1 MIYLYDNA
9 LVEDMKRTID
19 PDGGA
24 NPNVV
29 CITIDN
35 YQSTLAQ
42 MQEDK
47 IIYPIILLIRDDD
60 IPVKTDLMNFA
71 RYKKGVPAAI
81 DPKTNNVYYE
91 RALPI
96 DLRYTLQI
104 LSTNVADRDE
114 IAREI
119 FFKYESEYYLHI
131 ETPYEVK
138 RKVRFGIQVDRSFGI
153 KNDSTSSDYL
163 SEGKIYTST
172 MELLTD
178 GCVML
183 HNTPRHL
190 KVERMKPNDI
200 KIENPKGDK
209 NK

>member
-9 LVEDMKRTID
+9 LVDDLKRTID

-47 IIYPIILLIRDDD
+47 ITYPIILIVRDDD
-60 IPVKTDLMNFA
+60 IPVKTELLNFT
-71 RYKKGVPAAI
+71 RYKFGVPATM
-81 DPKTNNVYYE
+81 DVKTNQIYYE

-119 FFKYESEYYLHI
+119 FFKYESEYFLHI
-131 ETPYEVK
+131 DTPYEVK
-138 RKVRFGIQVDRSFGI
+138 RRIKFGIQVDRSFGI
-153 KNDSTSSDYL
+153 KNDSSVSEYL

-190 KVERMKPNDI
+190 KVERMSKDI
-200 KIENPKGDK
+200 AVENPKGSD
-209 NK
+209 N

>member
-1 MIYLYDNA
+1 MIYKFDEAIVNDL
-9 LVEDMKRTID
+9 KRTID
-19 PDGGA
+19 PEGGA

-47 IIYPIILLIRDDD
+47 ITYPIILLIRDDD

-71 RYKKGVPAAI
+71 RYKRGVPAVI

-119 FFKYESEYYLHI
+119 FFKYESEYFLHI

-138 RKVRFGIQVDRSFGI
+138 RKIRFGVQIDRSYGM
-153 KNDSTSSDYL
+153 KNASSVSEYL
-163 SEGKIYTST
+163 SDGKLYTTT
-172 MELLTD
+172 MALLTD

-183 HNTPRHL
+183 HNTARHL
-190 KVERMKPNDI
+190 KVERIDTKNI
-200 KIENPKGDK
+200 KLENPKGSSDT
-209 NK
+209 

>member
-1 MIYLYDNA
+1 MIYKFDEAIVNDL
-9 LVEDMKRTID
+9 KRTID
-19 PDGGA
+19 PEGGA

-47 IIYPIILLIRDDD
+47 ITYPIILLIRDDD
-60 IPVKTDLMNFA
+60 IPVKTELLNFV
-71 RYKKGVPAAI
+71 RYKKGVPAVI
-81 DPKTNNVYYE
+81 DPQTNNVYYE
-91 RALPI
+91 RAMPI

-114 IAREI
+114 VAREL

-138 RKVRFGIQVDRSFGI
+138 RRIRFGVQVDRSFGI

-163 SEGKIYTST
+163 SEGKIYTAT

-178 GCVML
+178 GCVLL

-190 KVERMKPNDI
+190 KVERMDTKNI
-200 KIENPKGDK
+200 KIENPKGSTT
-209 NK
+209 

>member
-1 MIYLYDNA
+1 MIYKYDEA
-9 LVEDMKRTID
+9 LVNDLKRTID

-24 NPNVV
+24 NPNVA

-47 IIYPIILLIRDDD
+47 ITYPIILLIRDDD
-60 IPVKTDLMNFA
+60 IPVKTDLMNFV

-81 DPKTNNVYYE
+81 DPKTNNIYFE

-114 IAREI
+114 IAREL

-138 RKVRFGIQVDRSFGI
+138 RRIRFGVQVDRSFGI
-153 KNDSTSSDYL
+153 KNDSTTSDYL
-163 SEGKIYTST
+163 SDGKIYTST

-178 GCVML
+178 GCVIL

-190 KVERMKPNDI
+190 KVERMSKDI
-200 KIENPKGDK
+200 KIENPKGSD
-209 NK
+209 NN